1 MLSVTGMG
9 VLCAVIGMTTE
20 LRRFLVTTSFDRKLA
35 WSLIASTFMA
45 GGLIVGMCILLAVNV
60 SNSSRQEKYPV
71 IAGLLGQML
80 EQGDLNA
87 LESAMHKVALDTSI
101 AAVCAYSGEP
111 VTKLLYM
118 YQAEQGGSAC
128 LPELAALSTNDF
140 HVAVPSAQH
149 AGLQLVLRTNN
160 HYLSDYIHSIWW
172 LAALIMAASVLFAFG
187 FSSWLG
193 RQLLLPIVSLLEV
206 ISLVRRNRDYRLR
219 ANKFADDE
227 FGQLCDN
234 FNDMI
239 ADVERRDQE
248 VLNARREL
256 ELRICEVDV
265 SNRELSGTLQRLKQ
279 TQQQLINTE
288 KMASLGALVA
298 GVAHEINTPIG
309 VGVTAASTLQA
320 NTENARTR
328 YEQGDL
334 TQSALRL
341 YWEQTISATKM
352 ILGNLERAAGLI
364 QSFKRVAVDQSNSEI
379 RRFNLGEY
387 LGEVMHSLYPQ
398 VRKAGL
404 NYTLE
409 CDENLIIRSYP
420 GAISQ
425 IVSNLVMN
433 AINHA
438 YPNGE
443 DGNLTLK
450 VWASEA
456 GEISLQ
462 FNDDGRGIPAE
473 HLARVCDPFFTTKRG
488 SGGSGLGL
496 HIVYNLVTQQL
507 CGRIK
512 IDSEMGKGSCISLF
526 FPPDV
531 AKVGLYE
538 SV

>member
-1 MLSVTGMG
+1 
-9 VLCAVIGMTTE
+9 MTTE

-35 WSLIASTFMA
+35 WSLIVSTFMV
-45 GGLIVGMCILLAVNV
+45 GGLIVGMCVLLAVNV
-60 SNSSRQEKYPV
+60 SNASRHEKYSV
-71 IAGLLGQML
+71 IAGLLGKML
-80 EQGDLNA
+80 EQGDVNA
-87 LESAMHKVALDTSI
+87 LESAMDKVALDSSI
-101 AAVCAYSGEP
+101 AAVCAYSGASE
-111 VTKLLYM
+111 TKLLYM
-118 YQAEQGGSAC
+118 YQADRGGITC
-128 LPELAALSTNDF
+128 LPELPTLSKNDF
-140 HVAVPSAQH
+140 HVVVPSARH
-149 AGLQLVLRTNN
+149 DGLRLVLRTNN

-172 LAALIMAASVLFAFG
+172 LAILMMLASALFAFG

-193 RQLLLPIVSLLEV
+193 RQLLLPIVSLLKV
-206 ISLVRRNRDYRLR
+206 IGLVRLNRDYRLR
-219 ANKFADDE
+219 ADKFADDE

-248 VLNARREL
+248 VLSARREL

-320 NTENARTR
+320 NTENAKAR
-328 YEQGDL
+328 YDQGDL

-341 YWEQTISATKM
+341 YWEQTVSATQM

-404 NYTLE
+404 NYALE
-409 CDENLIIRSYP
+409 CDEELIVRSYP

-425 IVSNLVMN
+425 IVTNLVMN
-433 AINHA
+433 AISHA

-443 DGNLTLK
+443 AGNLTLK
-450 VWASEA
+450 VWASET

-512 IDSEMGKGSCISLF
+512 IDSEVGKGSCISLF

>member
-1 MLSVTGMG
+1 
-9 VLCAVIGMTTE
+9 MTTE

-35 WSLIASTFMA
+35 WSLIASTFIA

-118 YQAEQGGSAC
+118 YQAEQGGGAC

-248 VLNARREL
+248 VLDARREL

-450 VWASEA
+450 VWTSEA

-512 IDSEMGKGSCISLF
+512 IDSEMGKGSCICLF